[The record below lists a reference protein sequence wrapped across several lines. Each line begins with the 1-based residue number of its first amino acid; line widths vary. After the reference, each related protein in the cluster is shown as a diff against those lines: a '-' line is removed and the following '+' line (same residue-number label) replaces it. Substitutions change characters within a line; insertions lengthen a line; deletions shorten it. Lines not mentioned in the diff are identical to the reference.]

1 MLKSVHSEPLHS
13 TLIIKHA
20 DDLGTTQTM
29 PNDDPTHNSAT
40 DTKALLK
47 VAEAKIVELHEQNQ
61 MLQSDLNNM
70 LEAQA
75 LETEQMVQMSEQL
88 WKLEEALMSTTDEK
102 DTALLMLQSLKD
114 NVDRIKSYAEDTLL
128 SVKEN
133 KASRLTMAAQVYE
146 IKSMVDSLG
155 LKKK

>member
-1 MLKSVHSEPLHS
+1 M
-13 TLIIKHA
+13 T
-20 DDLGTTQTM
+20 
-29 PNDDPTHNSAT
+29 NDDTLD
-40 DTKALLK
+40 DTNTLLK
-47 VAEAKIVELHEQNQ
+47 AAETTIVDLHAQNEA
-61 MLQSDLNNM
+61 LQSDLANL

-102 DTALLMLQSLKD
+102 DTALMLLQSLKV

-128 SVKEN
+128 SVKER

-146 IKSMVDSLG
+146 IKSMVETLG
-155 LKKK
+155 LDKKD